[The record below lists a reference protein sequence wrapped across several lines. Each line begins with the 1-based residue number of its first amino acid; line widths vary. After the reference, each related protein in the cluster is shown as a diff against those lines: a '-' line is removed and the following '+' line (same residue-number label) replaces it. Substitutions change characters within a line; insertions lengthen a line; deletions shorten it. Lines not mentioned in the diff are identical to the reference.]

1 MSNSFTVAYNAGGT
15 VDKVKNIKQMD
26 NVDNINLVQKVDEIG
41 FLGGIRGFATKTQP
55 YNTMRKIDIPAGV
68 PIVEEELE
76 LPSTDIEILAM
87 SVTCSGY
94 GEDDNYDLWINDQ
107 LIFDRWYCSEVK
119 EGLFL
124 GTSNYVY
131 ATPADSRIRIK
142 FYNTSSTSKK
152 LWVGVRMLVDPVV
165 EDEEEQPE
173 E

>member
-41 FLGGIRGFATKTQP
+41 MLGGIKGFASKTQP
-55 YNTMRKIDIPAGV
+55 YNTMIKIDVPAGV
-68 PIVEEELE
+68 PVIEEEIE
-76 LPSTDIEILAM
+76 LPQTDVEILAM

-94 GEDDNYDLWINDQ
+94 GEDDHYDLWFNEQ
-107 LIFDRWYCSEVK
+107 LWFDKWYCSEVK
-119 EGLFL
+119 EGLFM
-124 GTSNYVY
+124 GTSTYVY
-131 ATPADSRIRIK
+131 AAPANSRVRIR

-152 LWVGVRMLVDPVV
+152 LWVGVRMLVDPTVQ
-165 EDEEEQPE
+165 EPE